1 MMKFVTYTSAGE
13 TFYGVAEHGGMI
25 ALSPLFPQWQS
36 LRDVIADDGLA
47 QLEQSARDKEIT
59 HADGD
64 YTYDIPIPNPDKI
77 ICVGVNYFDKNS
89 PYQSGGDAPE
99 NPALFFRTPRSFVGH
114 QTPLVRPTVSDKLD
128 YEAEIAIVIG
138 KGGRHIKQANAYQH
152 IAGITLC
159 NEGSVRDWV
168 AHSKFNVTQGKNFDK
183 SGSIGPWIVPFTQDS
198 QLDDI
203 RLTATVNGEV
213 RQDAQ
218 TSDMIFSI
226 RKQIEYISTFTTLV
240 AGDIIV
246 TGTPAGSGAR
256 LDPPQFLKPSDRVDI
271 YADGVGTLSNGI
283 VDEC

>member
-13 TFYGVAEHGGMI
+13 TFYGVATDGGMI
-25 ALSPLFPQWQS
+25 ALSPLFPQWRS

-47 QLEQSARDKEIT
+47 QLEQSASTMQIT

-64 YTYDIPIPNPDKI
+64 YEYDIPIPNPDKI

-89 PYQSGGDAPE
+89 PYYSGSEAPE
-99 NPALFFRTPRSFVGH
+99 NPALFFRTPRSLVGH
-114 QTPLVRPTVSDKLD
+114 QAPLVRPTISDKLD

-138 KGGRHIKQANAYQH
+138 KGGRHIKQADAYKH

-168 AHSKFNVTQGKNFDK
+168 VHSKFNVTQGKNFDK

-203 RLTATVNGEV
+203 RLTATVNGSL

-256 LDPPQFLKPSDRVDI
+256 LDPPQFLKPGDMVDV

-283 VDEC
+283 VDE